1 MELSEDKLIFWG
13 TRGGLPSGEITSAK
27 YGLATSCVEL
37 SFSDRHIILDAGS
50 GISLF
55 GKQIDLNDRKPIDI
69 LIGHYH
75 YDHLIGLPFFL
86 PLFNGNHTVRIFL
99 PELEGKHGIEAIDK
113 LISPPLFPI
122 TRDMFSDNVSF
133 HSFVPGETLTL
144 GLHDTIET
152 SLFPHPGK
160 NCGYRLNRRDRN
172 TLCYISDIENE
183 SDTTLDD
190 VIKFIKNCNHLIID
204 SSYTKEE
211 SKSRKGWGHLN
222 LDDIEMI
229 ASRLPGLQIYLYHHD
244 IFKTDLQ
251 IEMDSRKL
259 LNEYNNVKLAK
270 QLDVVELS

>member
-1 MELSEDKLIFWG
+1 ME
-13 TRGGLPSGEITSAK
+13 
-27 YGLATSCVEL
+27 
-37 SFSDRHIILDAGS
+37 IIL
-50 GISLF
+50 F
-55 GKQIDLNDRKPIDI
+55 E
-69 LIGHYH
+69 Y
-75 YDHLIGLPFFL
+75 FFQNL
-86 PLFNGNHTVRIFL
+86 K
-99 PELEGKHGIEAIDK
+99 GKHGIEAIDK

-152 SLFPHPGK
+152 SLFPHPGQ
-160 NCGYRLNRRDRN
+160 NCGYRLNRRDKN
-172 TLCYISDIENE
+172 TLCYISDIENN
-183 SDTTLDD
+183 SDSTLDD

-222 LDDIEMI
+222 LDDIEII
-229 ASRLPGLQIYLYHHD
+229 ASRLPGVQIYLYHHD
-244 IFKTDLQ
+244 IFKTDSQ

>member
-1 MELSEDKLIFWG
+1 MELSKDKLIFWG

-37 SFSDRHIILDAGS
+37 SFSDRHIIIDAGS

-75 YDHLIGLPFFL
+75 YDHLIGLPFCL

-99 PELEGKHGIEAIDK
+99 PELEGRQGIEAVDK

-152 SLFPHPGK
+152 SPFPHPGQ
-160 NCGYRLNRRDRN
+160 NCGFRLNRRNRN
-172 TLCYISDIENE
+172 TLCYISDIENN
-183 SDTTLDD
+183 SDTTLKD
-190 VIKFIKNCNHLIID
+190 VVKFIKNSTYLIID

-211 SKSRKGWGHLN
+211 MKSRKGWGHLS
-222 LDDIEMI
+222 LDDIEKI
-229 ASRLPGLQIYLYHHD
+229 ASRLPHVQIYLYHHD
-244 IFKTDLQ
+244 IFKTDFQ
-251 IEMDSRKL
+251 IEMDSFKL